1 LTSRKLAEPEE
12 SLTQYLVP
20 DARPGSGL
28 AELCGT
34 LRIKWGTLE
43 LATTW
48 SVNH

>member
-12 SLTQYLVP
+12 SLTLYLVP

-28 AELCGT
+28 AELSGT

-48 SVNH
+48 GVTH